1 MLHRGNS
8 KAYTNPH
15 TPCNGRTG
23 FDTGDER
30 PGSAYRDYPRPPGAS
45 NELSSHSRPGS
56 LNSALVLTSSSRA
69 SPRRAMTTR
78 RTADDDT
85 ETYVLLVDAPNVATA
100 RERVRTLVWP
110 EVGILML
117 TLLASARLGYG
128 I

>member
-1 MLHRGNS
+1 
-8 KAYTNPH
+8 
-15 TPCNGRTG
+15 
-23 FDTGDER
+23 
-30 PGSAYRDYPRPPGAS
+30 
-45 NELSSHSRPGS
+45 
-56 LNSALVLTSSSRA
+56 
-69 SPRRAMTTR
+69 MTTR